1 MPLPRSLAWVLAIAA
16 AAALAACHESTTP
29 DSGLSEEQTAAVGIT
44 ARDEVEASLDALTL
58 STLLAPVGDD
68 TPCAT
73 PSSATD
79 SDGDGIPDDATYA
92 FTAPPCHFTGFRGGT
107 LDIVGQL
114 RMRDPTPSAAGFGY
128 DATLTLL
135 RYTITS
141 GDASTVY
148 NVTRNGS
155 ATLSGSTAGLAYSTD
170 LQVARTFTGQPDA
183 AVDQQWTVTYT
194 PETQLQI
201 NEPVPAGTLDVAG
214 ALDWTRGTESFS
226 LTITTPTPLHY
237 AACTD
242 TAQPIDAGE
251 LRASG
256 TFDGTT
262 GYVRV
267 RWSECGKDPEV
278 RFVAQ

>member
-1 MPLPRSLAWVLAIAA
+1 MPLPRSLARVLAIAA
-16 AAALAACHESTTP
+16 AAALAACQESTPP
-29 DSGLSEEQTAAVGIT
+29 DAGLSEELTAAIGT
-44 ARDEVEASLDALTL
+44 TSRDEVEASLGALTL

-68 TPCAT
+68 PPCAS

-79 SDGDGIPDDATYA
+79 SDGDGIPDDATYE

-128 DATLTLL
+128 AATFTLL

-141 GDASTVY
+141 GDGSTAY

-155 ATLSGSTAGLAYSTD
+155 ATLSGSTAGLSYSTD

-226 LTITTPTPLHY
+226 LTITTPAPLHY

-267 RWSECGKDPEV
+267 LWSECGKEPEV